1 MSNMTYSHDGAQN
14 KKKNLHQRNLL
25 NVLTKIIFEK
35 IVKSEIAKVFEIIS
49 NFENFE
55 KLLPN
60 FYPSI
65 IIKSIRDES
74 SLVAEHLKLD
84 NKEFVIM
91 AKHFS
96 DPPHKHEMRVVG
108 GDIKGSYIIE
118 KLITIESKVKI
129 TVEAEINTSK
139 RFGNILKNKNYDNA
153 LQSLYDEFVSVIE
166 KS

>member
-1 MSNMTYSHDGAQN
+1 MTYSHDGAQN

>member
-1 MSNMTYSHDGAQN
+1 MTYSHDGAQN

-35 IVKSEIAKVFEIIS
+35 IVKSEISKAFEIIS